1 MSKITR
7 YFLGA
12 VLIAAF
18 LLMSSAALA
27 ADKKNS
33 WDMISKLIERGTRS
47 CQYQLD
53 MLGITDM
60 ECDATITCTQDERI
74 WQFQTEP
81 EIKVVDRDGPS
92 YGLLKSGDVIVA
104 IDGLLITTRKA
115 GVRLANL
122 VAGEPVELLVRR
134 PWSQTRT
141 VTIIPRAVPEPKFP
155 PDTATVEFWDTTWQR
170 LFRSDEWLKGLADVD
185 VFGSD
190 GMTGAL
196 EFSSFPHVKSGFGF
210 DEVFPR
216 GWIGF
221 GLSLSGSIRRNDD
234 GESGDWMFFEPPLVK
249 SIEPGSPADEAG
261 LQVDDVLLEIDGKK
275 LDSDKGGDRFSRME
289 PGQLIEW
296 KVQRGDE
303 TFTIMTVAEER
314 PERRQSDVG
323 VGSVDPD
330 TLQPLRYTGILG
342 ETEIEV
348 RGDQDVHVE
357 KDQQTGQ
364 VIIRLGDS
372 VVRLKS
378 KGTR

>member
-1 MSKITR
+1 
-7 YFLGA
+7 
-12 VLIAAF
+12 
-18 LLMSSAALA
+18 
-27 ADKKNS
+27 
-33 WDMISKLIERGTRS
+33 
-47 CQYQLD
+47 
-53 MLGITDM
+53 
-60 ECDATITCTQDERI
+60 
-74 WQFQTEP
+74 
-81 EIKVVDRDGPS
+81 
-92 YGLLKSGDVIVA
+92 
-104 IDGLLITTRKA
+104 
-115 GVRLANL
+115 
-122 VAGEPVELLVRR
+122 
-134 PWSQTRT
+134 
-141 VTIIPRAVPEPKFP
+141 
-155 PDTATVEFWDTTWQR
+155 
-170 LFRSDEWLKGLADVD
+170 
-185 VFGSD
+185 
-190 GMTGAL
+190 
-196 EFSSFPHVKSGFGF
+196 
-210 DEVFPR
+210 
-216 GWIGF
+216 
-221 GLSLSGSIRRNDD
+221 
-234 GESGDWMFFEPPLVK
+234 MFFEPPLVK

-378 KGTR
+378 KDMR